1 MEVACLSSVKLHL
14 CYEALI
20 GTSHV
25 SSDSQVSIELLA
37 AIVLE
42 VAPHFLHLAHT
53 PVQLNAPAASNV
65 SIVCLQ
71 ICTSNLSTRLLHTVI
86 DVMPPMFW

>member
-14 CYEALI
+14 CYEALV

-42 VAPHFLHLAHT
+42 VAPHFMHLAHT
-53 PVQLNAPAASNV
+53 PVQLNAPAASMFPLF
-65 SIVCLQ
+65 VCKFAHQ
-71 ICTSNLSTRLLHTVI
+71 TSTQGCYTLSLML
-86 DVMPPMFW
+86 